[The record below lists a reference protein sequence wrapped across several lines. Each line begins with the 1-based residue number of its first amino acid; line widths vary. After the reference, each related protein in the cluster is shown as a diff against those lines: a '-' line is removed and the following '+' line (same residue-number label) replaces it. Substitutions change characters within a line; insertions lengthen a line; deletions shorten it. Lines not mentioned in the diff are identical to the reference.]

1 MIIVVSYNRMDIFS
15 EALDTV
21 IKPGMKIQLFGPLHI
36 KKGKIYLRN
45 NNIRV
50 LGGFVDELVER
61 FSTENVLSQ
70 KVGKRVDGPAFPFL
84 KGAPKR
90 PQLDLTKLST
100 QRSTQS
106 QRPTQS
112 STQRPAQS
120 STQRPSQSS
129 TQRPVQ
135 SQAGLR
141 QIAPSQIQVFLKSFN
156 KNLYKSYQDITYI
169 PTLFSSPY
177 TGC

>member
-1 MIIVVSYNRMDIFS
+1 
-15 EALDTV
+15 
-21 IKPGMKIQLFGPLHI
+21 MKIQLFGPLQI

-50 LGGFVDELVER
+50 LGGCVDELVER

-70 KVGKRVDGPAFPFL
+70 KVGKRVDGPAFPFM

-100 QRSTQS
+100 QQSTQS
-106 QRPTQS
+106 SSQRPV
-112 STQRPAQS
+112 
-120 STQRPSQSS
+120 QSS
-129 TQRPVQ
+129 TQRPVQPSTQRPAQYSMQRPTQ

-141 QIAPSQIQVFLKSFN
+141 QIAPTQIQVF
-156 KNLYKSYQDITYI
+156 
-169 PTLFSSPY
+169 FSIILQRFIYLPS
-177 TGC
+177 